1 MAQIQ
6 AKLSYL
12 HRNYRPAS
20 LHLTFKKCDFHIRH
34 TWHGWDGTVPIGTHC
49 SSGRRTAE
57 LLPPGRYTCTHLRVC
72 RGLFWAITFQEK
84 IKLKSPAEL
93 ISRFQSSSAQM
104 KVLQVYFRAREGFG
118 SKEAK
123 RCTQQPKHGAQRV
136 TACTEVPELKNYKLL
151 FSCYLPFREKRC
163 SKLYSSA
170 LH

>member
-1 MAQIQ
+1 MQRA
-6 AKLSYL
+6 
-12 HRNYRPAS
+12 
-20 LHLTFKKCDFHIRH
+20 
-34 TWHGWDGTVPIGTHC
+34 
-49 SSGRRTAE
+49 
-57 LLPPGRYTCTHLRVC
+57 LLGNNLPG
-72 RGLFWAITFQEK
+72 K

-104 KVLQVYFRAREGFG
+104 KVLQVYFRAHEGFG